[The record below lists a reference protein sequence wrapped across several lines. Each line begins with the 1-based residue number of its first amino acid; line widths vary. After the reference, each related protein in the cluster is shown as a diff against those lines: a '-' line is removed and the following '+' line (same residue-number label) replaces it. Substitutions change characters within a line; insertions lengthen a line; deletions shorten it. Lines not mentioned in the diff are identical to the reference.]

1 MKIQT
6 FLVIIL
12 AAMSASSLFCIP
24 FAEVDNNGINGAI
37 GYIIGAIFWIGIIL
51 EIICLFDINKQRKKL
66 EPALDE
72 NDCKQHKNIVCGLVS
87 FFNGTLATIFDI
99 ILFISIIFII
109 IIVCLKIRNIWIV
122 VCGIVSLFFS
132 FNMHCLLNSKNYI
145 FIKEYI
151 ELTEGEK
158 QYDRI

>member
-1 MKIQT
+1 MKIQM

-12 AAMSASSLFCIP
+12 AAMSALSLLCIP

-51 EIICLFDINKQRKKL
+51 EVICLFDINKQRKKIESDL
-66 EPALDE
+66 NE
-72 NDCKQHKNIVCGLVS
+72 NNCKRHKNIVCGLVS
-87 FFNGTLATIFDI
+87 FFNGTLATIFDV

-109 IIVCLKIRNIWIV
+109 IIVWLKIRNVWIV

-151 ELTEGEK
+151 ELTEEEK
-158 QYDRI
+158 